1 MMNDQEQKEKI
12 KARNRDRFVRIAE
25 NRVNKILDNLESL
38 GNCSNPRSYEYAK
51 EDVEKIFAEIEEK
64 VKEIK
69 SMFQESSPGKK
80 RFKLAV

>member
-1 MMNDQEQKEKI
+1 
-12 KARNRDRFVRIAE
+12 VRIAE
-25 NRVNKILDNLESL
+25 NRVNKILD
-38 GNCSNPRSYEYAK
+38 PRSYEYTK